1 MPRSSLAMYDMLA
14 PVQAAND
21 LLWTGIR
28 DRLRVA
34 GLSAP
39 DSLDRDISY
48 SGIWLQPDLLLA
60 QTCGYPF
67 IRELQ
72 GKVRLVATPIYDFA
86 GGTGTERAS
95 FLVASDQNEF
105 ADLEAF
111 RGSRAAVNDHMSN
124 SGMNLFRAA
133 LAPIAGGK
141 PFFSEVVVTG
151 GHLPSMKA
159 VQDGIADI
167 ASIDTVS
174 WGMLARHAPEMLDGL
189 RIVGET
195 PRGPG
200 LPYITSLA
208 TSDAELKILQT
219 AIKDAIADKD
229 LAGATRAL
237 GLIGVEIL
245 DEDDYARLA
254 QLGTDAERL
263 GYPIIA

>member
-1 MPRSSLAMYDMLA
+1 MTRSSLAMYDMLA

-28 DRLRVA
+28 DRLRIA

-39 DSLDRDISY
+39 DMLDRKVSHD
-48 SGIWLQPDLLLA
+48 GIWLLSDMMLS

-67 IRELQ
+67 VKQLQ
-72 GKVRLVATPIYDFA
+72 GKVRLVATPIYSFA
-86 GGTGTERAS
+86 GGGGTERAS
-95 FLVASDQNEF
+95 FIVARDDDN
-105 ADLEAF
+105 AVDLSGF
-111 RGSRAAVNDHMSN
+111 RGRRAAINDRMSN

-141 PFFSEVVVTG
+141 PFFSDVMVTG

-159 VQDGIADI
+159 VQDGKADI

-174 WGMLARHAPEMLDGL
+174 WGMLAQHAPDMLKGL

-200 LPYITSLA
+200 LPFITRLA
-208 TSDAELKILQT
+208 TTDAELNALRV
-219 AIKDAIADKD
+219 AITDAIADKD
-229 LAGATRAL
+229 LAEATQAL
-237 GLIGVEIL
+237 GLLGVEIL
-245 DEDDYARLA
+245 DEDDYARLGA
-254 QLGTDAERL
+254 LGDDAERL